1 MRHSVAMYRE
11 LGITVLAEGVETRE
25 ELECLQ
31 TMGVDLMQGYFFA
44 RPGLEKLPPVDFTR
58 L

>member
-1 MRHSVAMYRE
+1 MRHSVAMCRE
-11 LGITVLAEGVETRE
+11 LGIAVLAEGVETRE

-44 RPGLEKLPPVDFTR
+44 RPGFETLPPVDFTR